1 MEFAFLRLVLYHK
14 IPSNSTS
21 RWKIPIGFA
30 IIVSRDGFSLTK
42 SIIIVRALPVAKKRE
57 FGFLGQH
64 WDSQRKMLFA
74 KEEQNMQISVTALKI
89 R

>member
-1 MEFAFLRLVLYHK
+1 
-14 IPSNSTS
+14 
-21 RWKIPIGFA
+21 
-30 IIVSRDGFSLTK
+30 
-42 SIIIVRALPVAKKRE
+42 VRALPVAKKRE